1 MTISTYLVDAF
12 TIHAA
17 SAMEVW
23 RHGVLEAWQACGRG
37 GIDGEMERW
46 RDGESWGEGERGM

>member
-1 MTISTYLVDAF
+1 
-12 TIHAA
+12 
-17 SAMEVW
+17 MEVW

-46 RDGESWGEGERGM
+46 RELGRGRTRATKM